1 MFRICRRMCRGT
13 CRNIVNI
20 SKNEMLQIVRGN
32 TNVVLLDVRSKQE
45 YNEGH
50 LNGSINI
57 PVYDLYR
64 CARNILSYESII
76 IVYCTAGTRSIQ
88 AIQIL
93 SRMGY
98 KNLYNIKDGIDIYE

>member
-1 MFRICRRMCRGT
+1 MFYLKYDTINE
-13 CRNIVNI
+13 NIESSARLLGI

-57 PVYDLYR
+57 PIYDLYR
-64 CARNILSYESII
+64 CARNI
-76 IVYCTAGTRSIQ
+76 CTAGTRSIQ